1 MNYDFE
7 TLVDRS
13 HCGSGKWDEMKEKNP
28 NVEAGIVPFSVADME
43 FKNAPEIGEGLKA
56 YMDTHILGYTS
67 PTEEYR
73 NTVCQWMKEQH
84 NWEIKPEWICCTHGV
99 VSALFMLVDSLCDPG
114 DGVIIFTPVYYP
126 FYRAI
131 ETHGSK
137 VVKCPLIHENNAYT
151 IDYDLLEKLAAD
163 PKNKLMIFCSP
174 HNPVGRVWKPEEIR
188 KVAQICHENGVRI
201 ISDEI
206 HFDIILPGH
215 QHTVFPTV
223 VDFPEE
229 VIVCTAPSKTFN
241 LATMQTSN
249 IIIPKKEDREKFQ
262 ASRSRSADHDPG
274 ALGLEACRIAYTQC
288 KGWMKEML
296 QQIADNY
303 EFAKSFIEER
313 LPQIK
318 VTPLEGTYLM
328 WLDCTALGKTKEE
341 LEDLMVN
348 KAQLFLDEGYV
359 FGDEGI
365 GYERVN
371 LACPKWVLEAA
382 LERLEKAVKE
392 NC

>member
-1 MNYDFE
+1 MKYDFE

-13 HCGSGKWDEMKEKNP
+13 HCGSGKWDEMKKKNP
-28 NVEAGIVPFSVADME
+28 HVEPGIVPLSVADME
-43 FKNAPEIGEGLKA
+43 YKNAPEIGEGLKA

-73 NTVCQWMKEQH
+73 ETVCQWMKEQH
-84 NWEIKPEWICCTHGV
+84 NWEIQPEWICCTHGV
-99 VSALFMLVDSLCDPG
+99 VSALFLLVDSFCDPG

-126 FYRAI
+126 FYMAI
-131 ETHGSK
+131 ERHGSQ
-137 VVKCPLIHENNAYT
+137 VVRCPLIHENNTYT
-151 IDYDLLEKLAAD
+151 IDFDLLEKLAAD
-163 PKNKLMIFCSP
+163 PKNKMMIFCSP
-174 HNPVGRVWKPEEIR
+174 HNPVGRVWTPEEIQ
-188 KVAQICHENGVRI
+188 KVAQICRDNNVKI
-201 ISDEI
+201 VSDEI
-206 HFDIILPGH
+206 HFDIILPSH
-215 QHTVFPTV
+215 HHTVFPTV
-223 VDFPEE
+223 VDFPED

-249 IIIPKKEDREKFQ
+249 IIIPKEEDRKKFQ
-262 ASRSRSADHDPG
+262 EARSRSADHDPG

-288 KGWMKEML
+288 KEWMNEML
-296 QQIADNY
+296 QQIAENY
-303 EFAKSFIEER
+303 QFAKSFIEER

-318 VTPLEGTYLM
+318 VTPLEGTYLL

-348 KAQLFLDEGYV
+348 KAQLFLDEGYM

-371 LACPKWVLEAA
+371 LACPKRVLAAA

-392 NC
+392 SC